1 MRQNFQ
7 QRRVIGEKLDRVRR
21 KIGVYSGKGGV
32 GKTTIAAALAV
43 AAADG
48 GHSCLVVSTDPA
60 HSLGDVF
67 GKSIGGSKQQL
78 DKQLW
83 GLEIDPDEEAER
95 HIKTVKLQMK
105 NLVHP
110 RMYGAVDRQLDF
122 ARLAPGTMEAALLE
136 RMAELMTDAGNQFDL
151 VVFDTAPTGHTLRL
165 LSLPDIMMAWTEG
178 LLRHNQRSSDLSEK
192 LKLFNANLQSEDQTL
207 LGDVPSEYSGSTR
220 DARITDILR
229 SRQRKLRRASDLLL
243 DRSASAFILVL
254 NPDKLSLL
262 ESQKAVAALEQV
274 HVPIEAVVVNRVM
287 PDDAD
292 GGFVDARRRQ
302 ESTYRNAIDRAFSN
316 LHRRTLPLLSDDVLG
331 IDALRHMGQLLTK
344 V

>member
-1 MRQNFQ
+1 
-7 QRRVIGEKLDRVRR
+7 
-21 KIGVYSGKGGV
+21 
-32 GKTTIAAALAV
+32 
-43 AAADG
+43 
-48 GHSCLVVSTDPA
+48 
-60 HSLGDVF
+60 
-67 GKSIGGSKQQL
+67 
-78 DKQLW
+78 
-83 GLEIDPDEEAER
+83 
-95 HIKTVKLQMK
+95 
-105 NLVHP
+105 
-110 RMYGAVDRQLDF
+110 
-122 ARLAPGTMEAALLE
+122 
-136 RMAELMTDAGNQFDL
+136 MAELMTDAGNQFDL

-178 LLRHNQRSSDLSEK
+178 LLRHNQRSSDLSAK

-220 DARITDILR
+220 ETRITDILR

>member
-1 MRQNFQ
+1 ML
-7 QRRVIGEKLDRVRR
+7 KSLLDRRLLFV
-21 KIGVYSGKGGV
+21 GGKGGV

-67 GKSIGGSKQQL
+67 GTSIGGSRQQL

-95 HIKTVKLQMK
+95 HIETVKLQMK

-122 ARLAPGTMEAALLE
+122 ARLAPGTIEAALLE

-178 LLRHNQRSSDLSEK
+178 LLRHNQRSSDLSAK

-207 LGDVPSEYSGSTR
+207 LGDVPFEYSGSTR
-220 DARITDILR
+220 ETRITDILR

-302 ESTYRNAIDRAFSN
+302 ESIYRNAIDRAFSN
-316 LHRRTLPLLSDDVLG
+316 LHRRILPLLSDDVIG

>member
-1 MRQNFQ
+1 
-7 QRRVIGEKLDRVRR
+7 VLKSLLDRRLLFV
-21 KIGVYSGKGGV
+21 GGKGGV

-67 GKSIGGSKQQL
+67 GTSIGGSRQQL

-95 HIKTVKLQMK
+95 HIETVKLQMK

-122 ARLAPGTMEAALLE
+122 ARLAPGTIEAALLE

-178 LLRHNQRSSDLSEK
+178 LLRHNQRSSDLSAK

-207 LGDVPSEYSGSTR
+207 LGDVPFEYSGSTR
-220 DARITDILR
+220 ETRITDILR

-302 ESTYRNAIDRAFSN
+302 ESIYRNAIDRAFSN
-316 LHRRTLPLLSDDVLG
+316 LHRRILPLLSDDVIG

>member
-1 MRQNFQ
+1 
-7 QRRVIGEKLDRVRR
+7 VLKSLLDRRLLFV
-21 KIGVYSGKGGV
+21 GGKGGV

-95 HIKTVKLQMK
+95 HIGTVKLQMK

-136 RMAELMTDAGNQFDL
+136 RMAELMTDAGKQFDL

-220 DARITDILR
+220 ETRITDILR

-302 ESTYRNAIDRAFSN
+302 ESTYRNAIDREFSN

-331 IDALRHMGQLLTK
+331 IEALRHVGQLLIK